1 MPEGVSGKART
12 GAPILQLWV
21 ESPLPL
27 RHPLGSNS
35 LRGWRNLTRK
45 EPFLSVVFLIKCP
58 LLGGIWLVDN
68 TQKGIFILLF
78 TRIISSWTRFLG
90 REERLVDLVLLCEE
104 QVMQLRLEVE
114 FIVTVLFPKDTVHF

>member
-1 MPEGVSGKART
+1 M
-12 GAPILQLWV
+12 
-21 ESPLPL
+21 
-27 RHPLGSNS
+27 
-35 LRGWRNLTRK
+35 
-45 EPFLSVVFLIKCP
+45 VFLIKCP